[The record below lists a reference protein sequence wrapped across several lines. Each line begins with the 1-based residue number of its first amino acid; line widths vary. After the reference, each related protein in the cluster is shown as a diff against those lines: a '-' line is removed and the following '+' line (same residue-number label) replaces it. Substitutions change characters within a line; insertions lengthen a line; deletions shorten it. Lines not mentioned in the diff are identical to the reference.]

1 MSSTS
6 DQYIVNDVLTD
17 SDKEIFFKQKRWNYV
32 VDSSS
37 TGGVF
42 PQQIQFNLNTV
53 GAMGNFVNLKEAYV
67 QYPYRVRIFNSGS
80 VAQTP
85 ANCGVFST
93 ALKNGFWHTID
104 SAQLVL
110 DNETINMNQ
119 KFTNIPAHF
128 QALTTWNED
137 CLSELGITL
146 GLSALDDFPSAG
158 VTTGFNNIPIST
170 LIPNVKGV
178 DLTST
183 ANTSIPLRQYEQ
195 NIDCT
200 TATTALNHIAGVS
213 NARLSGKSSVQAA
226 GSVSTAVNNDCYVQ
240 FVLITVRLRDICPAV
255 AELPPIQNLTGMLYL
270 NHNSARN
277 TFTTASTSTISSWN
291 YSTISGSSMPV
302 QLLNIASSANFQP
315 ASGAANTWTLEGS
328 VSGVQSNNLLTA
340 QPPINYGRLV
350 FSYYEPNPDI
360 QSAMSITKSI
370 RYNERFNNYFNI
382 SALGS
387 FSGTITPG
395 LPNVKGLLLVPFFT
409 GVGNSGTTIAVNYDP
424 LTSPFEVAP
433 ASTSVLPI
441 LKNLN
446 VIYGNQPLF
455 TSPVNMSYELFL
467 NEIAQLGKSGG
478 QNNEDVSGLL
488 NERTW
493 SNLYR
498 YHYVDLSRRI
508 ISDENQSKSIQVSV
522 ENGTNFPMNVLAYVF
537 YEKEFTIDCS
547 TGKVTRG

>member
-1 MSSTS
+1 MSSAS
-6 DQYIVNDVLTD
+6 DQYIVNDVLTET
-17 SDKEIFFKQKRWNYV
+17 DKEIFFKLKRWNYV

-80 VAQTP
+80 ASQTP
-85 ANCGVFST
+85 ASAGVLST
-93 ALKNGFWHTID
+93 VLKNGFWHTID

-119 KFTNIPAHF
+119 KYTNIPAHF

-137 CLSELGITL
+137 CLSEIGTTL
-146 GLSALDDFPSAG
+146 GLSVLDDFPSSG
-158 VTTGFNNIPIST
+158 VSTGFNNIGIST
-170 LIPNVKGV
+170 LIPGTKGV
-178 DLTST
+178 DLTLT
-183 ANTSIPLRQYEQ
+183 ANTSIPARQYEQ
-195 NIDCT
+195 NIDCNT
-200 TATTALNHIAGVS
+200 STTALNHIVGAS
-213 NARLSGKSSVQAA
+213 NARLSGKSAVQANGA
-226 GSVSTAVNNDCYVQ
+226 TATAVNADCYIQ
-240 FVLITVRLRDICPAV
+240 FVLVTVRLRDICPSV
-255 AELPPIQNLTGMLYL
+255 SELPPIQNLTGMLYI
-270 NHNSARN
+270 NHNSAKN
-277 TFTTASTSTISSWN
+277 TFTTSSTSTISAWN

-302 QLLNIASSANFQP
+302 QLLNVTTTGFEPSSSAT
-315 ASGAANTWTLEGS
+315 NTWTLEAS
-328 VSGVQSNNLLTA
+328 VSGVPSTNLTSA

-360 QSAMSITKSI
+360 QSAMSISKSI

-382 SALGS
+382 SANGS

-395 LPNVKGLLLVPFFT
+395 LPNVKGLLLVPYFT
-409 GVGNSGTTIAVNYDP
+409 GVGNSGSTIAVSYDP

-446 VIYGNQPLF
+446 VIYGNQPIF

-467 NEIAQLGKSGG
+467 NEISQLGKSGG

-498 YHYVDLSRRI
+498 YHYIDLSRRS
-508 ISDENQSKSIQVSV
+508 ISSENQSKSIQVSV
-522 ENGTNFPMNVLAYVF
+522 ENGTKFPMNVLAFVF
-537 YEKEFTIDCS
+537 YEKEFTIDCA
-547 TGKVTRG
+547 TGKVSRG

>member
-1 MSSTS
+1 MSSAS
-6 DQYIVNDVLTD
+6 DQYVVNDVLTD
-17 SDKEIFFKQKRWNYV
+17 SDKEIFFKLKRWNYI

-80 VAQTP
+80 GAQTP
-85 ANCGVFST
+85 ASAGVLST
-93 ALKNGFWHTID
+93 AFKNGFWHTID
-104 SAQLVL
+104 SAQLIL

-119 KFTNIPAHF
+119 KYTNIPAHF
-128 QALTTWNED
+128 QALTSWNED
-137 CLSELGITL
+137 ALSELGATL
-146 GLSALDDFPSAG
+146 GLYTLDDFPAVGASA
-158 VTTGFNNIPIST
+158 GFNNVGINT
-170 LIPNVKGV
+170 LIPNTKGF
-178 DLTST
+178 DLTTT

-195 NIDCT
+195 NVDCA
-200 TATTALNHIAGVS
+200 TATTALNYIAGAT
-213 NARLSGKSSVQAA
+213 NARLSGKSSVQAGGA
-226 GSVSTAVNNDCYVQ
+226 TSTAVNADCYIQ

-255 AELPPIQNLTGMLYL
+255 EKLPPIQNLTGMLYI

-277 TFTTASTSTISSWN
+277 TFTTSSTSTISAWN

-302 QLLNIASSANFQP
+302 QLLNVATTGFQP
-315 ASGAANTWTLEGS
+315 ASGAPNTWTLEAS
-328 VSGVQSNNLLTA
+328 VSGVPSSNLTTA

-350 FSYYEPNPDI
+350 FSYYEPNPDV
-360 QSAMSITKSI
+360 QSAMSISKSI

-382 SALGS
+382 SANGS

-395 LPNVKGLLLVPFFT
+395 LPNVKGLLLVPFYTSTTNQAGT
-409 GVGNSGTTIAVNYDP
+409 GTVSYDP

-433 ASTSVLPI
+433 ASTSVLPV
-441 LKNLN
+441 LKNLQ
-446 VIYGNQPLF
+446 VIYGNQPVF
-455 TSPVNMSYELFL
+455 TQPVNMSYELFL
-467 NEIAQLGKSGG
+467 NEIAQLGLDGG
-478 QNNEDVSGLL
+478 QNNMSVSGIL

-498 YHYVDLSRRI
+498 YHYIELSRRV

-522 ENGTNFPMNVLAYVF
+522 ENGTAFPMNVLAFVF
-537 YEKEFTIDCS
+537 YEKEFTVDCS
-547 TGKVTRG
+547 TGKVSRG